1 MVVFKFTISCFCW
14 LDRRLCKPL
23 LVIILLSV
31 QSQRKKLFLKEN
43 LIPQTRLLS
52 KPRLSYRLKAFF
64 QGRKIV
70 PIVFVSC
77 FVNSFCLTKL
87 SRVKEKKKRGETFF
101 VWRKSMP
108 TRIREV
114 VKISVS

>member
-1 MVVFKFTISCFCW
+1 MQTSTGYYFAERPKSA
-14 LDRRLCKPL
+14 KK
-23 LVIILLSV
+23 VIFEGESY
-31 QSQRKKLFLKEN
+31 SSN
-43 LIPQTRLLS
+43 CLLS

-64 QGRKIV
+64 HVRKIV

-87 SRVKEKKKRGETFF
+87 SRVKDKKQGET
-101 VWRKSMP
+101 WRKSMP